1 MNDQDLKSL
10 WKSQSVEPGDFSL
23 KQLQRDA
30 STFER
35 MIVRRNRIE
44 YAACL
49 LVALIFGA
57 YGWFFSSENA
67 VMQVSCALM
76 VLGSFVVMVQLH
88 RHASIKAAPGADL
101 ALPYIAYLRRELERQ
116 RDALRSVWLW
126 YIGPTVPGM
135 SVFVWAL
142 AHENPADF
150 PWEITLIFIV
160 PTLAVVAMNLL
171 AAQKLQQKI
180 DQLDRASQ

>member
-10 WKSQSVEPGDFSL
+10 WKSQSVESGDFSL

-35 MIVRRNRIE
+35 MINRRNRIE

-49 LVALIFGA
+49 LVALIFGT
-57 YGWFFSSENA
+57 YGWFSPENA
-67 VMQVSCALM
+67 VMQAGCALM
-76 VLGSFVVMVQLH
+76 VLGAFVIMVQLH

-101 ALPYIAYLRRELERQ
+101 ALPYVAYLRQELERQ

-126 YIGPTVPGM
+126 YIGPIVPGLA
-135 SVFVWAL
+135 VFVWGL
-142 AHENPADF
+142 AHENPAQF
-150 PWEITLIFIV
+150 PWVITLLFIG
-160 PTLAVVAMNLL
+160 PTLAVIAMNFH

-180 DQLDRASQ
+180 DQLNSAGL